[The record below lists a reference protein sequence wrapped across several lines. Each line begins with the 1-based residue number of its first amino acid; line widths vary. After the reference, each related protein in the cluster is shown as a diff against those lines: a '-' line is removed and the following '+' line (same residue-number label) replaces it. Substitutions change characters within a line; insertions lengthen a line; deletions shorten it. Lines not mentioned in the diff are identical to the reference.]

1 MKKNKKIIIIVL
13 GIIALLSAALAVVL
27 ALPSNKQITSSDN
40 ETLTIY
46 DKEGL
51 MPEAISVKND
61 SGEYELLGYFFN
73 QPSSVSESSDE
84 ESSHSMSDGTDIV
97 YTMQDHPEYKLD
109 KEITDQLV
117 NTCQKL
123 YAKEIID
130 KSGKKYKEYGLDEPK
145 GSYSVR
151 YSDATELKIEIG
163 SFAPGNKGIYVKVD
177 GDENVY
183 LVDSYDLSAFFI
195 EKLQLFDK
203 HMTGSIDEVL
213 GFTISGEGYEEEISV
228 TENIYH
234 CYQAK
239 AVYSG
244 VQSLKGESVAAIDVT
259 PDDLAKYG
267 LDKPYQKVSVRGKG
281 GQSINVLTSEADND
295 GIIYTMTEGS
305 SMICTIKKSENSWHG
320 ITRFDLLQDSVI
332 SVLPAEVQQLST
344 VIGSDK
350 NTCIIEREQFMAGDN
365 ENETITV
372 KCGDK
377 IIPYTNITIF
387 LNDLTQLSR
396 TLELPDDISG
406 FKDKLLEIDLKYYN
420 YPELNDNIKLM
431 RNSAGKTLII
441 LNGTAEC
448 CVNSEKADKIIEQA
462 KSIYTSPKMSSA
474 F

>member
-1 MKKNKKIIIIVL
+1 M
-13 GIIALLSAALAVVL
+13 
-27 ALPSNKQITSSDN
+27 
-40 ETLTIY
+40 
-46 DKEGL
+46 
-51 MPEAISVKND
+51 
-61 SGEYELLGYFFN
+61 
-73 QPSSVSESSDE
+73 
-84 ESSHSMSDGTDIV
+84 
-97 YTMQDHPEYKLD
+97 
-109 KEITDQLV
+109 
-117 NTCQKL
+117 
-123 YAKEIID
+123 
-130 KSGKKYKEYGLDEPK
+130 
-145 GSYSVR
+145 
-151 YSDATELKIEIG
+151 
-163 SFAPGNKGIYVKVD
+163 
-177 GDENVY
+177 
-183 LVDSYDLSAFFI
+183 
-195 EKLQLFDK
+195 
-203 HMTGSIDEVL
+203 
-213 GFTISGEGYEEEISV
+213 
-228 TENIYH
+228 
-234 CYQAK
+234 
-239 AVYSG
+239 
-244 VQSLKGESVAAIDVT
+244 QSLKGESVAAIDVT